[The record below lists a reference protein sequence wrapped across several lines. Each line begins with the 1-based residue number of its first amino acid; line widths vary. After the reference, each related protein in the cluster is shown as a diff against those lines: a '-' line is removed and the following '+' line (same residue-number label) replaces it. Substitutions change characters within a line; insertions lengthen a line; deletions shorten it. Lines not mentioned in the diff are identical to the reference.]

1 MTKAPRHASLSE
13 QLKTLMAYRNRPEGE
28 YEPLQTNW
36 TASVA
41 NDNASP
47 EEMAEMRIERR
58 WSMRPTENE
67 IMTSVEQADYKD
79 VPRQARLGIKAE
91 AFPYPVSGDV
101 EYGVHID
108 ENDKSHK
115 VVVRIGKLHFSNG
128 SDTEKAFTYGPD
140 GQVIMFD
147 ARMPVGAMLKTQ
159 DKQERVLGGEDAAV
173 DVSKSNAYFTGI
185 LKAQKAGK
193 VIRAQRQLGKS
204 YNHEE
209 AKAMLKAAIANTAIM
224 PEITKC
230 PTGLPWQPANIS
242 SMFMG
247 CKKDGKGESGSVAWQ
262 DCSTAMVDRDIWAA
276 TVASLSEK
284 DVRVLDVALEAGSF
298 SDIGVAAGM
307 SKNYADKKGG
317 GKRRLLAA
325 NDNLM
330 SAINNYAA

>member
-1 MTKAPRHASLSE
+1 MNKPTRHGSLSE
-13 QLKTLMAYRNRPEGE
+13 QLKALMAYRNRPEGE
-28 YEPLQTNW
+28 FEPLQTNW

-67 IMTSVEQADYKD
+67 IMTSSEQADYIN
-79 VPRQARLGIKAE
+79 VPAHSYLGNKSE
-91 AFPYPVSGDV
+91 ALPYPVSGDV

-108 ENDKSHK
+108 DNGKSHK
-115 VVVRIGKLHFSNG
+115 VVVRIGKLRFSNG

-159 DKQERVLGGEDAAV
+159 DKQERVLGGEDAAC
-173 DVSKSNAYFTGI
+173 DVSKSNAYFTSM
-185 LKAQKAGK
+185 LKAQKAG
-193 VIRAQRQLGKS
+193 RAVRSKRQVGKS
-204 YNHEE
+204 YKHEE
-209 AKAMLKAAIANTAIM
+209 AKAMLKEAIENTVNM
-224 PEITKC
+224 PEVTKC

-247 CKKDGKGESGSVAWQ
+247 CKKDGKGESGSIAWQ

-284 DVRVLDVALEAGSF
+284 DTAVLDSAMDAGKM
-298 SDIGVAAGM
+298 SDVYGANIGVNKTAERR
-307 SKNYADKKGG
+307 
-317 GKRRLLAA
+317 GKRMLLVA
-325 NDNLM
+325 NDNLAEFM
-330 SAINNYAA
+330 KIFAA